1 MKKQLHTLTLVAV
14 ICGSVIS
21 AANAADGTINFTGEI
36 IDSACTVSTTSA
48 DQTVVLGTVSN
59 KAFSA
64 AGDTAAATAFQIDL
78 TDCPATVTSAT
89 VKFDGTAYQGDNSA
103 LALTPDAGAATGVAV
118 QIRNADNSVLP
129 LFTDSN
135 SITLAQDT
143 TNTLNFNAA
152 YVATAATVTAGPANA
167 VTTFS
172 VVYN

>member
-89 VKFDGTAYQGDNSA
+89 V
-103 LALTPDAGAATGVAV
+103 
-118 QIRNADNSVLP
+118 
-129 LFTDSN
+129 
-135 SITLAQDT
+135 
-143 TNTLNFNAA
+143 
-152 YVATAATVTAGPANA
+152 
-167 VTTFS
+167 
-172 VVYN
+172 